1 MYFVTDKLL
10 KAKEKYQ
17 LLKLISFPLIMT
29 LLLYFIKLYE
39 TINDIHLTYL
49 GVYPKSIKGLI
60 GIITHPFV
68 HADWTHLLNNSVSL
82 FFLSLAIIYFYKK
95 IAAQIIPLL
104 WLVTGF
110 WLWIFGRES
119 YHIGASTL
127 VYAFSSFLF
136 FSGVFRKNKSLA
148 IVSMLIVF
156 LYGSMVWGI
165 FPMNVQISFEGHLAG
180 FLAGL
185 TFAFYYRKQGPEDD
199 TYRLLEEESEDDDN
213 ENPYWKLTEQN
224 ESTQINYH
232 FKENDFKN

>member
-1 MYFVTDKLL
+1 MLQ
-10 KAKEKYQ
+10 AKEKYQ
-17 LLKLISFPLIMT
+17 LLKLIAFPLLMT
-29 LLLYFIKLYE
+29 VILYSIKLYE
-39 TINDIHLTYL
+39 TINNVHFTYL
-49 GVYPKSIKGLI
+49 GVYPKSIKGLL

-68 HADWTHLLNNSVSL
+68 HGDWTHLLNNSVSL

-95 IAAQIIPLL
+95 IALQIIPLL

-127 VYAFSSFLF
+127 VYAFASFLF

-148 IVSMLIVF
+148 IVSLLIVF

-165 FPMNVQISFEGHLAG
+165 FPMKVQISFEGHLAG

-185 TFAFYYRKQGPEDD
+185 AFAFYYRKQGPEDD
-199 TYRLLEEESEDDDN
+199 KYQLLEEDEEDDND
-213 ENPYWKLTEQN
+213 ETPYWKLPEQ
-224 ESTQINYH
+224 EKSTQINYH
-232 FKENDFKN
+232 YKEKEK

>member
-1 MYFVTDKLL
+1 
-10 KAKEKYQ
+10 
-17 LLKLISFPLIMT
+17 MT
-29 LLLYFIKLYE
+29 LLLYSIKLYE
-39 TINDIHLTYL
+39 TINHIHLTYL

-127 VYAFSSFLF
+127 VYAFASFLF

-165 FPMNVQISFEGHLAG
+165 FPMKVQISFEGHLAG

-185 TFAFYYRKQGPEDD
+185 VFAYYYRKQGPEDD
-199 TYRLLEEESEDDDN
+199 TYSLLEEENEDDDD
-213 ENPYWKLTEQN
+213 ENYYWNLPEQN
-224 ESTQINYH
+224 ESTQINYQY
-232 FKENDFKN
+232 KKRDF

>member
-1 MYFVTDKLL
+1 MQNKEKYKLL
-10 KAKEKYQ
+10 K
-17 LLKLISFPLIMT
+17 LLAFPLVIT
-29 LLLYFIKLYE
+29 ILLYAIKLYE
-39 TINDIHLTYL
+39 SIYHVHFTYL

-68 HADWTHLLNNSVSL
+68 HSDWNHLLNNSVSL

-95 IAAQIIPLL
+95 IAFEIITFL
-104 WLVTGF
+104 WFVSGF

-127 VYAFSSFLF
+127 VYAFASFLF

-148 IVSMLIVF
+148 IISLLIVF

-165 FPMNVQISFEGHLAG
+165 FPIKMQISFEAHLAG

-185 TFAFYYRKQGPEDD
+185 AFAFYYRKQGPEDD
-199 TYRLLEEESEDDDN
+199 KYQLLEDDEEDN
-213 ENPYWKLTEQN
+213 NDETPYWKLPEPENT
-224 ESTQINYH
+224 TQINYH
-232 FKENDFKN
+232 YKEKEK

>member
-1 MYFVTDKLL
+1 MQN
-10 KAKEKYQ
+10 KEKYN
-17 LLKLISFPLIMT
+17 LLKLLAFPLVIT
-29 LLLYFIKLYE
+29 ILLYAIKLYE
-39 TINDIHLTYL
+39 SIYHVHFTYL

-68 HADWTHLLNNSVSL
+68 HSDWNHLLNNSVSL

-95 IAAQIIPLL
+95 IAFEIIAFL
-104 WLVTGF
+104 WLVSGF

-127 VYAFSSFLF
+127 VYAFASFLF

-148 IVSMLIVF
+148 IISLLIVF

-165 FPMNVQISFEGHLAG
+165 FPIKMQISFEGHLAG

-185 TFAFYYRKQGPEDD
+185 AFAFYYRKQGPEDD
-199 TYRLLEEESEDDDN
+199 KYQLDDDDAT
-213 ENPYWKLTEQN
+213 EEANPYWETN
-224 ESTQINYH
+224 EPENTTQINYH
-232 FKENDFKN
+232 YKEKEK